1 VERDILRGEA
11 VTDNNEVETKTAG
24 IPDSVAALK
33 FLLESN
39 DFDVRNLRSTIRA
52 GMVEGSDCF
61 DLRGTAKVL
70 AAYAKFATQQPD
82 ASKLAETDDGVY
94 ALEQTLEF
102 AAEARELAVKHGNSS
117 LAEGFARV
125 TRILSGGQ

>member
-1 VERDILRGEA
+1 
-11 VTDNNEVETKTAG
+11 VTDNNEVETKTAE

-70 AAYAKFATQQPD
+70 AAYAKFATQQRPD
-82 ASKLAETDDGVY
+82 ASKLAIDMEFVEKV
-94 ALEQTLEF
+94 EQE
-102 AAEARELAVKHGNSS
+102 VGMGHGAWDTINPVEICK
-117 LAEGFARV
+117 AV